1 MPKINTCAFSVVL
14 TLTCHLLIF
23 GETPAESPPSQEA
36 LVASVRQSITTIRVQ
51 GRDQTEYGMGTG
63 FVVSS
68 DGLIAT
74 NFHVI
79 EEGRAFTVET
89 SAGIALP
96 IVAVHA
102 SDAANDLAIIRV
114 DTKGAP
120 LPALEL
126 ADGDAEQGMR
136 VLAFG
141 NPLGL
146 QNSVVEGIL
155 SAKQMVKGRELL
167 QLAMPVERGNSGG
180 PLVDLQGRVHGIVNM
195 KSAIDDNLGFAIP
208 IRRLLPLME
217 SPNPVL
223 IERWVRVGKINRE
236 RWQILFGADWQ
247 ERAGRITANGT
258 GTGFGGRSL
267 LLWQAEAPEIPFEI
281 AVSVRLKDDS
291 GAAGLAFHCD
301 GGDRHY
307 GFYPSAG
314 KLRLT
319 CFLGPSVYSWQIL
332 QEVASEHYLPTQ
344 WNDLKVRLEAGKIQ
358 CYVNGHLAIES
369 FDTQLTSG
377 KVGLATFRS
386 SQPEFKRFEVGRE
399 IPQAV
404 VSDLARQQLERLQ
417 VVPLGIESL
426 DSKAVSQLGESGE
439 FSSRQLIQRATAL
452 EQQAEQLRQLA
463 GEVRRAPWLVRL
475 SQLDELAQPEQ
486 LLQGS
491 LSIAALDNP
500 DLDVQSYVHQ
510 IESMVQ
516 DISATLPA
524 EADQLDKRNALHRY
538 MFAENGFH
546 GSRSEY
552 YHPANS
558 HLNRVIEDREGLP
571 ITLSILYMEMGRRIG
586 MNVEGVGL
594 PGHFVVRHIIDEE
607 DQVLID
613 VFDQGNLLSLE
624 DAGQL
629 VRLHTG
635 RPLGPEDLRKNS
647 DQEILLRVLNNL
659 MGIAS
664 TNRDT
669 DSMMRYADA
678 ILAVDA
684 NQVDVRMLRIQLRA
698 LSGRRKAAVDD
709 LDWMLAHAP
718 AGMDRAAIMRIRAA
732 LDAGQ

>member
-1 MPKINTCAFSVVL
+1 
-14 TLTCHLLIF
+14 
-23 GETPAESPPSQEA
+23 
-36 LVASVRQSITTIRVQ
+36 
-51 GRDQTEYGMGTG
+51 MGTG

-281 AVSVRLKDDS
+281 A
-291 GAAGLAFHCD
+291 
-301 GGDRHY
+301 
-307 GFYPSAG
+307 
-314 KLRLT
+314 
-319 CFLGPSVYSWQIL
+319 
-332 QEVASEHYLPTQ
+332 
-344 WNDLKVRLEAGKIQ
+344 
-358 CYVNGHLAIES
+358 
-369 FDTQLTSG
+369 
-377 KVGLATFRS
+377 
-386 SQPEFKRFEVGRE
+386 
-399 IPQAV
+399 
-404 VSDLARQQLERLQ
+404 
-417 VVPLGIESL
+417 
-426 DSKAVSQLGESGE
+426 
-439 FSSRQLIQRATAL
+439 
-452 EQQAEQLRQLA
+452 
-463 GEVRRAPWLVRL
+463 
-475 SQLDELAQPEQ
+475 
-486 LLQGS
+486 
-491 LSIAALDNP
+491 
-500 DLDVQSYVHQ
+500 
-510 IESMVQ
+510 
-516 DISATLPA
+516 
-524 EADQLDKRNALHRY
+524 
-538 MFAENGFH
+538 
-546 GSRSEY
+546 
-552 YHPANS
+552 
-558 HLNRVIEDREGLP
+558 
-571 ITLSILYMEMGRRIG
+571 
-586 MNVEGVGL
+586 
-594 PGHFVVRHIIDEE
+594 
-607 DQVLID
+607 
-613 VFDQGNLLSLE
+613 
-624 DAGQL
+624 
-629 VRLHTG
+629 
-635 RPLGPEDLRKNS
+635 
-647 DQEILLRVLNNL
+647 
-659 MGIAS
+659 
-664 TNRDT
+664 
-669 DSMMRYADA
+669 
-678 ILAVDA
+678 
-684 NQVDVRMLRIQLRA
+684 
-698 LSGRRKAAVDD
+698 
-709 LDWMLAHAP
+709 
-718 AGMDRAAIMRIRAA
+718 
-732 LDAGQ
+732 